1 MPGQEQPRCW
11 PQGWPHRRSS
21 RSSLS
26 RVPPESSWRDGC
38 CDHGASC
45 WRLLPWQHHPWQ
57 RQRCACQQPL
67 TWAEPWADC
76 LLVSTVLIVAD
87 GFPWKR
93 HQAGNENL
101 RRTLSESLDGRDD
114 LVGLGGSDNDLDLFK
129 LEIMEDI
136 EPSECTHLDRSVVNQ
151 KAIQLL
157 EGLAGAVRLVEC
169 HVGDTTALRVG
180 AVRDLDSL
188 DGTNGLDEIL
198 LSGGNSV
205 SLPKCS
211 CTITAIPSSSLGRS
225 SSGRVL
231 RRQGLAVIAGEWPA
245 SRAVSRC

>member
-1 MPGQEQPRCW
+1 M
-11 PQGWPHRRSS
+11 
-21 RSSLS
+21 
-26 RVPPESSWRDGC
+26 
-38 CDHGASC
+38 
-45 WRLLPWQHHPWQ
+45 
-57 RQRCACQQPL
+57 
-67 TWAEPWADC
+67 
-76 LLVSTVLIVAD
+76 LVSTVLIVAD